1 MQRAKL
7 ITVAVLATSAL
18 AARADDF
25 STDVAGFLDRHC
37 IDCHAGPDAEMGLT
51 LDAFQAEASIAT
63 SRPRW
68 RQILSRVAAGE
79 MPPAEVER
87 PDPAEVDR
95 FLEAVRAACGRA
107 DAAPPDPG
115 PALIRRLS
123 RVEYENTIRDLFGT
137 ELRASANFPPDGV
150 GYGFTNVADVLTVS
164 PLLMERFLD
173 AAEQVAA
180 RVVPVE
186 PPKPVRRETAGR
198 HCLPVNPHVPKDE
211 FRPIRAAESSAML
224 SGPISTTVAFE
235 TDGEYVVRARLYAT
249 AADAGPVRVAL
260 MAGGRRMAE
269 RLTADQRHR
278 LAGVW
283 SEPLEPRVILG
294 EFEITARS
302 PEAPQT
308 IEALVTGLR
317 GVEQITLGALEPEP
331 GAEAPTLHVR
341 WLGYSGPRDPRGPA
355 TRSFLRADPTLP
367 PAEQDRENLGRLVT
381 RAWRRPV
388 EPAVLDSLCRLIENA
403 VAAGRGHDAGLRDA
417 IAAVL
422 AAPECVFRIEAPP
435 PAGSIGA
442 VPVPDVELATRLSY
456 FLWSSCPDEELL
468 DLASRGA
475 LTPNLDAQV
484 GRMLADPKAAALV
497 DQFAMQWLGLGR
509 LAEHGVDAERF
520 PLWRPELTAAM
531 VEETR
536 RYVSDVFRGDRSLLE
551 LLDSDFAW
559 VNIGLA
565 AVYGL
570 DPQPPLKKDEWR
582 RVAVDPDVRGGL
594 LTQAAVLTVT
604 SNPARTSPV
613 KRGKWVL
620 DQLLG
625 DPPPMAPAD
634 VPSIDD
640 AGRRRLTGTFRQR
653 MEQHRADPGCAGCHA
668 RMDAF
673 GFALERY
680 DPIGQRRDTDGDGL
694 PVDTTAEVGGRRID
708 GLTGLKAY
716 LRDRR
721 ADFVNCLAT
730 KMLIYAIGRGLEAG
744 DQAALAAIERA
755 VEDGG
760 YRFSVLV
767 RAIVKSPPFR
777 LRRGAD
783 QAAATAGVSP

>member
-1 MQRAKL
+1 
-7 ITVAVLATSAL
+7 
-18 AARADDF
+18 
-25 STDVAGFLDRHC
+25 
-37 IDCHAGPDAEMGLT
+37 
-51 LDAFQAEASIAT
+51 
-63 SRPRW
+63 
-68 RQILSRVAAGE
+68 
-79 MPPAEVER
+79 
-87 PDPAEVDR
+87 
-95 FLEAVRAACGRA
+95 
-107 DAAPPDPG
+107 
-115 PALIRRLS
+115 
-123 RVEYENTIRDLFGT
+123 
-137 ELRASANFPPDGV
+137 
-150 GYGFTNVADVLTVS
+150 
-164 PLLMERFLD
+164 
-173 AAEQVAA
+173 
-180 RVVPVE
+180 
-186 PPKPVRRETAGR
+186 
-198 HCLPVNPHVPKDE
+198 
-211 FRPIRAAESSAML
+211 
-224 SGPISTTVAFE
+224 
-235 TDGEYVVRARLYAT
+235 
-249 AADAGPVRVAL
+249 
-260 MAGGRRMAE
+260 MAE